1 MAEEQPYYL
10 GIEATGRTV
19 ALLAGPDGEI
29 LGEGTA
35 TSAVYSVMGQERSSQ
50 ALWTAIIGAFSSA
63 GINTRDLLQANLTL
77 PEVSAICVG
86 MSGVERPKD
95 ESQVRRI
102 LDRFNLTKNIIVT
115 SDAHIVLE
123 AGCNLENYSDPAYG
137 VAVLAGENGLAF
149 AKGRDGR
156 TARAGGWGYLLGE
169 EGSAYWLGLQA
180 VKALLRAADGR
191 GEATALAAMVE
202 HEWKIPANRP
212 DTLAQRVY
220 SLLAGLGTGGNKA
233 QLEESQETYKRTL
246 AGLAPLVERAAA
258 NGDEVASA
266 IVDEAAAY
274 LAEAANA
281 ALDRTGLGETGATTA
296 PAPAKNPTFQIGGM
310 AFNLGKGQPAQA
322 KIPLAIYG
330 SVLLSN
336 HGQLRD
342 RLHAALP
349 QCDDPIAVLNP
360 AEGAVR
366 LALRSQG

>member
-1 MAEEQPYYL
+1 MEEGQPYYL

-35 TSAVYSVMGQERSSQ
+35 PSAVYSVMGQERTSQ

-77 PEVSAICVG
+77 PEVAAMCVG
-86 MSGVERPKD
+86 MTNVERPKD
-95 ESQVRRI
+95 EGQVRRM
-102 LDRFNLTKNIIVT
+102 LNSFNLTKNIIVT

-123 AGCNLENYSDPAYG
+123 AGCNLENFSEPAYG
-137 VAVLAGENGLAF
+137 VAVLGGESGLAF
-149 AKGRDGR
+149 AKGRDGQ
-156 TARAGGWGYLLGE
+156 TARSGGWGYLLGD
-169 EGSAYWLGLQA
+169 EGSAHHLGLQA

-191 GEATALAAMVE
+191 GEPTALAAMVE
-202 HEWKIPANRP
+202 KEWKIPANRP
-212 DTLAQRVY
+212 DTLAQRLY

-258 NGDEVASA
+258 NGDEVAVG
-266 IVDEAAAY
+266 ILDETAGQV
-274 LAEAANA
+274 AEAATA
-281 ALDRTGLGETGATTA
+281 AAARVGLDQ
-296 PAPAKNPTFQIGGM
+296 PAPAKGATFQIGGM
-310 AFNLGKGQPAQA
+310 ALNLGGQGQE
-322 KIPLAIYG
+322 KIPFAIYG

-336 HGQLRD
+336 PGQLRD
-342 RLHAALP
+342 RLSAALP
-349 QCDDPIAVLNP
+349 DFDDPIAVLNP

-366 LALRSQG
+366 LALRSQS